1 MTAQSVEVQDAGRGR
16 HDPNR
21 ASGQGHG
28 SCERFRAGRIRA
40 GRRPTSTSRSVTR
53 MSPPST
59 NPSSTRATVAN
70 RASRSAVVASAS
82 PNRLGAP
89 AEARS
94 PCEPRQSAAS
104 STNTA
109 SGTHQAALFLD
120 PDTRRFQCSPITDVL
135 VDERSEVRVGA
146 IVDSETIDHALGSR
160 TNEPEKVDR
169 TRHGQCSETIRRN
182 FFVRS

>member
-1 MTAQSVEVQDAGRGR
+1 MEDAGRGR

-21 ASGQGHG
+21 AAGRGHG

-40 GRRPTSTSRSVTR
+40 GREPDQHLSIGHQDVAAIDEPVVDSGDGCEPGLEISGDRLRLAEPTRRARPKHDRVR
-53 MSPPST
+53 
-59 NPSSTRATVAN
+59 
-70 RASRSAVVASAS
+70 
-82 PNRLGAP
+82 
-89 AEARS
+89 AEAKRRIFDKHGVG
-94 PCEPRQSAAS
+94 ERIEQR
-104 STNTA
+104 
-109 SGTHQAALFLD
+109 HFLD

-146 IVDSETIDHALGSR
+146 IVDSETIDHARGRR
-160 TNEPEKVDR
+160 TNESQRKVDR